1 MKQGILFGNR
11 RIHKPGVYGRMDA
24 KGSVARDY
32 TDQKTIIILG
42 TAKGGEP
49 EKLKWYD
56 NPNRAL
62 ADLRG
67 GDLYD
72 AVNLLYNTSTSGLG
86 EGAGTIGIIRTQPSK
101 QATVDLGVWGK
112 ATAKDYG
119 VHTNSI
125 NIAVTDGSI
134 EGAKTVTINH
144 KDDNRY
150 EYFRNVG
157 AIGRVLSEETG
168 VKVIV
173 SVSGGEK
180 TIEVKD
186 DSKSYG
192 SISAKDP
199 RIQSLRRLAEYI
211 GSISEGK
218 IKLELVEEISAKT
231 TTIDLDAKEVEPGK
245 YLTALK
251 SEMIGRLEESQY
263 LSIEIHDNQ
272 TIDNISTTSL
282 QMGADGLSP
291 ASWKKYYDIASSA
304 HCSIIVPLSDSQIH
318 IAEALAHAN
327 LMSNEKAKERIV
339 VAGMGD
345 SVTEKSAINLAQT
358 LGNTRIQLIPQSAYV
373 RIEGTVRR
381 VPGYLVACLQ
391 AGRCSF
397 ISNGESTTYS
407 YFPIVKLGQDFDE
420 EAIVN
425 MLKAGCTLFET
436 TQQGTRCIQD
446 ITTYTDSEESLY
458 TERSV
463 IMLSDTINKELRAK
477 LEDLQVGKK
486 GLASTPETVKNA
498 TISFLKDKIAKEEI
512 VAYRNI
518 SVTFY
523 NRVVTIDYEV
533 APVEPVNFILITGH
547 FYTNNEITA

>member
-1 MKQGILFGNR
+1 M
-11 RIHKPGVYGRMDA
+11 
-24 KGSVARDY
+24 
-32 TDQKTIIILG
+32 
-42 TAKGGEP
+42 
-49 EKLKWYD
+49 
-56 NPNRAL
+56 
-62 ADLRG
+62 
-67 GDLYD
+67 
-72 AVNLLYNTSTSGLG
+72 
-86 EGAGTIGIIRTQPSK
+86 
-101 QATVDLGVWGK
+101 
-112 ATAKDYG
+112 
-119 VHTNSI
+119 
-125 NIAVTDGSI
+125 
-134 EGAKTVTINH
+134 
-144 KDDNRY
+144 
-150 EYFRNVG
+150 
-157 AIGRVLSEETG
+157 
-168 VKVIV
+168 
-173 SVSGGEK
+173 
-180 TIEVKD
+180 
-186 DSKSYG
+186 
-192 SISAKDP
+192 
-199 RIQSLRRLAEYI
+199 
-211 GSISEGK
+211 
-218 IKLELVEEISAKT
+218 
-231 TTIDLDAKEVEPGK
+231 
-245 YLTALK
+245 
-251 SEMIGRLEESQY
+251 
-263 LSIEIHDNQ
+263 
-272 TIDNISTTSL
+272 
-282 QMGADGLSP
+282 
-291 ASWKKYYDIASSA
+291 
-304 HCSIIVPLSDSQIH
+304 
-318 IAEALAHAN
+318 
-327 LMSNEKAKERIV
+327 
-339 VAGMGD
+339 
-345 SVTEKSAINLAQT
+345 
-358 LGNTRIQLIPQSAYV
+358 
-373 RIEGTVRR
+373 RIEGTVRK

>member
-11 RIHKPGVYGRMDA
+11 RLHKPGVYGRMDA

-32 TDQKTIIILG
+32 TDQKTIIVLG

-56 NPNRAL
+56 NPNKAL

-72 AVNLLYNTSTSGLG
+72 AVNLLYNTSPSGLG

-101 QATVDLGVWGK
+101 QATANLGTWGI
-112 ATAKDYG
+112 ATSKDYG
-119 VHTNSI
+119 VHTNAI
-125 NIAVTDGSI
+125 NITVVDGSI
-134 EGAKTVTINH
+134 ANVKTISINH
-144 KDDNRY
+144 KTENKY

-157 AIGRVLSEETG
+157 AIGKVISEEIG
-168 VKVIV
+168 AKVIITM
-173 SVSGGEK
+173 SGTDK

-186 DSKSYG
+186 DNKLYG
-192 SISAKDP
+192 TIKANDP
-199 RIQSLRRLAEYI
+199 RISSLRRLAEYI
-211 GSISEGK
+211 SSISENK
-218 IKLELVEEISAKT
+218 ISLELVEDISLNT
-231 TTIDLDAKEVEPGK
+231 TSIDIDVAEVATNS
-245 YLTALK
+245 YITALK
-251 SEMIGRLEESQY
+251 SEMIGKLEDSQY
-263 LSIEIHDNQ
+263 LSLEIKDNQ
-272 TIDNISTTSL
+272 TITNVVTTNLTGGEDGIS
-282 QMGADGLSP
+282 P
-291 ASWKKYYDIASSA
+291 VSWKKYYDIASSA
-304 HCSIIVPLSDSQIH
+304 YCSIIVPLSDSTVH
-318 IAEALAHAN
+318 ISEALAHAN

-339 VAGMGD
+339 IAGMGD
-345 SVTEKSAINLAQT
+345 SVTEKSAITLAQT

-373 RIEGTVRR
+373 RIEGTTRK

-407 YFPIVKLGQDFDE
+407 YFPIVKLGQNFE
-420 EAIVN
+420 EESIVN

-518 SVTFY
+518 TVTFY